1 MSLEHAPQRDRTG
14 GHNSGLKE
22 FNRFA
27 DLKAAGLFNSR
38 MTLDRAIARGDFAPG
53 RLMGNCRI
61 WTSAEI
67 LELLARCPTDKQVG
81 PKRPKLKASREASS
95 EAAA

>member
-1 MSLEHAPQRDRTG
+1 MSLEHSPQRDRTG
-14 GHNSGLKE
+14 IGLKP

-38 MTLDRAIARGDFAPG
+38 MTLDRAIARGDFPPG
-53 RLMGNCRI
+53 RLMGNSRL
-61 WTSAEI
+61 WTEPEI
-67 LELLARCPTDKQVG
+67 LESLDRCPTEKQVG
-81 PKRPKLKASREASS
+81 PKLRKSA